1 MRPSRF
7 RLALG
12 LPIIKICLRLGNGPV
27 ALQASGRCRLSG
39 VTRARYPFR
48 IDPIAL
54 TLSHPPVLQLPE
66 VLCRCLHK
74 GASEQPWISAAST
87 RKVWVMSR
95 AFEHPTHHED
105 LVFV

>member
-12 LPIIKICLRLGNGPV
+12 LAIIKICLRLGNGPV
-27 ALQASGRCRLSG
+27 AEQASGRCRLPA
-39 VTRARYPFR
+39 VTRTRCLFR

-54 TLSHPPVLQLPE
+54 TLSHTPVLQLPE

-74 GASEQPWISAAST
+74 GASAQPWISAASAK
-87 RKVWVMSR
+87 KVWVMSR

-105 LVFV
+105 LVPF